1 MSEKRKLSAPVV
13 VAAVLALGWV
23 GAMLWPSLTR
33 DEVTDDAQPREGP
46 PAEDAAAMPVSE
58 TSEEAGESDA
68 PVPFLPNVEVEY
80 ADAAWSTY
88 HGGPALTGAVK
99 AVLPE
104 APVVL
109 WRFQADA
116 PVYHTPVS
124 CGERV
129 YFSTT
134 RGGVFALDLE
144 GNEIWSKH
152 LVREMKRDGTPR
164 MERFDAPAAC
174 FNGTLLIG
182 AISGTLYAFD
192 AATGDEKWRYDVGGP
207 ILGTVNLHRS
217 SKEGGADRV
226 YVIGQDDGTL
236 HSIDLES
243 GTRVWKA
250 EAIDRCD
257 GSPSIGGDAI
267 IFGSCAA
274 ALHVFSAQDGRLTKN
289 IEIDD
294 DSQIAGGVALA
305 GDSVFSGS
313 HSGYLIHAN
322 SKTGKIVWINED
334 SEDEVLTTP
343 AVSGDWVVFT
353 SYDGLVY
360 GLERTTG
367 LKKWSFDTE
376 GWPTSPVIAA
386 DKVVLSA
393 DGVLYLLRLDTGEK
407 IWSYEVSDEATSLAI
422 IRGMIVVGSEDGTIT
437 AFGARPIGSESE

>member
-13 VAAVLALGWV
+13 VVAILVLGWA
-23 GAMLWPSLTR
+23 GAMIWPSLMR
-33 DEVTDDAQPREGP
+33 DDATDDASSRQDLPVEDVAGL
-46 PAEDAAAMPVSE
+46 PASE
-58 TSEEAGESDA
+58 TSEEIRASDA
-68 PVPFLPNVEVEY
+68 PVPYLPNVEVEY

-88 HGGPALTGAVK
+88 HGGPALTGAVQG
-99 AVLPE
+99 ALPE
-104 APVVL
+104 EPVVL

-174 FNGTLLIG
+174 FNGVLLIG
-182 AISGTLYAFD
+182 AMSGTLYAFD
-192 AATGDEKWRYDVGGP
+192 ASTGDEKWRYDVGGP
-207 ILGTVNLHRS
+207 ILGTANLRRS
-217 SKEGGADRV
+217 AEASGTDLV

-236 HSIDLES
+236 HGIDLES

-257 GSPSIGGDAI
+257 GSPSVGGDAI

-274 ALHVFSAQDGRLTKN
+274 ALHVFSTEDGELTKN
-289 IEIDD
+289 IPIDD
-294 DSQIAGGVALA
+294 DSQIAGGVALV

-322 SKTGKIVWINED
+322 SETGEIVWINED

-343 AVSGDWVVFT
+343 AVSGDWVVFS

-360 GLERTTG
+360 GLDRRTG
-367 LKKWSFDTE
+367 QKKWSFDTE

-407 IWSYEVSDEATSLAI
+407 IWSYEVSDEATSPAI

-437 AFGARPIGSESE
+437 AFGATEG

>member
-1 MSEKRKLSAPVV
+1 MSEKRKLSAPIIVV
-13 VAAVLALGWV
+13 GIIALFWV
-23 GAMLWPSLTR
+23 GAMLWPSITR
-33 DEVTDDAQPREGP
+33 QDAADDATPQQAPLT
-46 PAEDAAAMPVSE
+46 EDAAESTATE
-58 TSEEAGESDA
+58 TSDEIRASDA
-68 PVPFLPNVEVEY
+68 PVPYLPNVEVEY

-99 AVLPE
+99 AALPE

-124 CGERV
+124 CGEGV
-129 YFSTT
+129 YFGTT

-152 LVREMKRDGTPR
+152 LVREMKKDGTPR

-182 AISGTLYAFD
+182 AMSGTLYAFD
-192 AATGDEKWRYDVGGP
+192 AATGEEKWTYDVGGP

-217 SKEGGADRV
+217 TETGGADRI

-236 HSIDLES
+236 HGIELES
-243 GTRVWKA
+243 GTRSWKA
-250 EAIDRCD
+250 EAIDQCD
-257 GSPSIGGDAI
+257 GSPSVGGDAI
-267 IFGSCAA
+267 VFGSCAA
-274 ALHVFSAQDGRLTKN
+274 ALHVFSAEDGELTRN
-289 IEIDD
+289 IPIDD

-322 SKTGKIVWINED
+322 SRTGEIVWINED
-334 SEDEVLTTP
+334 SEDEVMSTP
-343 AVSGDWVVFT
+343 AVSGEWVVFS
-353 SYDGLVY
+353 SYDGLIY
-360 GLERTTG
+360 GLDRTTG
-367 LKKWSFDTE
+367 QKKWSFDTD
-376 GWPTSPVIAA
+376 GWPNSPVIAA

-393 DGVLYLLRLDTGEK
+393 DGVVYLLRLDTGEK
-407 IWSYEVSDEATSLAI
+407 IWSYEVSDEATSPAI
-422 IRGMIVVGSEDGTIT
+422 IGGMIVVGSEDGTIT
-437 AFGARPIGSESE
+437 AFGAAEG